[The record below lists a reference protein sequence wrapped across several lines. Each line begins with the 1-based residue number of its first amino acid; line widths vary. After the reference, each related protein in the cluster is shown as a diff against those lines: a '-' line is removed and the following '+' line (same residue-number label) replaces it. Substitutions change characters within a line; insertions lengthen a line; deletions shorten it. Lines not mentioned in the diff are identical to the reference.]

1 LNTFQKLWMLR
12 RAGARIVRRQLLARG
27 LDLVPVMDRKSHL
40 ETIRQVMLETGLAMN
55 GCEAYQVLTTVKAVV
70 EKVEGDLAEVGVYRC
85 GSARLICEA
94 KGDRELHLFDT
105 FAGLPSPGQ
114 KDAGV
119 AFWPGQFA
127 ASLEG
132 AQDYLRAFPNLH
144 FYKGLFP
151 STAEPVGDKKFCFVH
166 LDVDLYEATLAGL
179 EFFYPRMTAGG
190 VIMCHDYDA
199 PGVRLAIDEFFRDKP
214 ELVLQQPA
222 GSHCVVIKSGSPQGL
237 PV

>member
-1 LNTFQKLWMLR
+1 MLR
-12 RAGARIVRRQLLARG
+12 RAGARAIRGRLLARG

-40 ETIRQVMLETGLAMN
+40 DMIRRVMRETGLAMN

-70 EKVEGDLAEVGVYRC
+70 EKVAGELAEVGVYRC

-94 KGDRELHLFDT
+94 KGARELHLFDT

-114 KDAGV
+114 NDAGV
-119 AFWPGQFA
+119 AFWTGQFA
-127 ASLEG
+127 ASLEA
-132 AQDYLRAFPNLH
+132 AQEYLKAFPNVH

-151 STAEPVGDKKFCFVH
+151 STAEPVRDKKFCFVH
-166 LDVDLYEATLAGL
+166 LDVDLYEATRAGL

-190 VIMCHDYDA
+190 VLMCHDYDA
-199 PGVRLAIDEFFRDKP
+199 SGVRLAIDEFFRDKP

-222 GSHCVVIKSGSPQGL
+222 GSHCVVVKSGSRQGL
-237 PV
+237 PG